1 MLQSTS
7 RLLEDDNRS
16 RSGVSGM
23 LDLSMLS
30 NGSREARAPG
40 ETGEYRIPRA
50 VEAGWHDPRESLAF
64 GPCIKCICIA
74 LDILQ
79 QFRKF
84 KCLFIVTPSEIIKI
98 KRTTYPTQMKTNT
111 HENYQQLS
119 HTQICLVNNASHR
132 FYINVILQSYQIY
145 YHWSPVAHLPLQ
157 C

>member
-1 MLQSTS
+1 MYDPIFSTMKVWLAIGEGLEDAMLQSTS

-50 VEAGWHDPRESLAF
+50 VEAGWHPRESLAF
-64 GPCIKCICIA
+64 EPCIRCICIA
-74 LDILQ
+74 VDILQ

-84 KCLFIVTPSEIIKI
+84 KCLFIVTPSEIITI
-98 KRTTYPTQMKTNT
+98 KRTTYPTLMKTKYT
-111 HENYQQLS
+111 RKLLTAFSHSDMPGQQ
-119 HTQICLVNNASHR
+119 R
-132 FYINVILQSYQIY
+132 F
-145 YHWSPVAHLPLQ
+145 P
-157 C
+157 